1 MSELIDTGSK
11 EYAVLVSIAPSAGKV
26 PPYIHSKQTHSSEEF
41 PSEKVPPYIPSQQ
54 THSYEESPG
63 KSEELP
69 SELEQLTRTAGADVI
84 AHVTARRT
92 KIDPRFYIGSGK
104 AEEIRDIASGVE
116 SNIVIFDCDLTPR
129 QQQNLEE
136 LIGIKVVDRTQLI
149 LDIFAR
155 RARTNE
161 GKLQVELAQLTYL
174 LPRLTGR
181 GVELSRLAG
190 GIGIRGPGEQKLEVD
205 RRKIRRRITKLKEE
219 IEEIRKHRAVQRKR
233 REEIFSVALVGYTN
247 SGKSTLL
254 NSLTGAGIK
263 TEDKLFSTLD
273 PTIRKVEL
281 PENMEVVLIDTVGFI
296 KELPHHLI
304 DAFKATLEEVTLADI
319 LLHVIDAS
327 HREREEQKEVV
338 LKVINELGSGDK
350 PVIAVLNKID
360 LLNEDE
366 KNRLSNEFPDCL
378 SISAF
383 HKIGLDDLLDELAR
397 CIRTGRE
404 RIRVRIPYDKGELVS
419 RIHREGHVFTEEHT
433 AIGVFLDA
441 EVNSELFAVVKE
453 YEEKLHD

>member
-1 MSELIDTGSK
+1 MPELTDTVNK
-11 EYAVLVSIAPSAGKV
+11 EHAVLVSIAPSAGKV
-26 PPYIHSKQTHSSEEF
+26 TSYI
-41 PSEKVPPYIPSQQ
+41 PYIPSKQ
-54 THSYEESPG
+54 TSSSEKFPG
-63 KSEELP
+63 
-69 SELEQLTRTAGADVI
+69 ELEQLAKTAGAEVI
-84 AHVTARRT
+84 THITARRT
-92 KIDPRFYIGSGK
+92 KIDPRFYIGRGK
-104 AEEIRDIASGVE
+104 AEEIRELALDVE
-116 SNIVIFDCDLTPR
+116 SNIVIFDCGLTPR

-181 GVELSRLAG
+181 GIELSRLAG

-219 IEEIRKHRAVQRKR
+219 IKEIRKHRAVQRKR
-233 REEIFSVALVGYTN
+233 RGEIFSVALVGYTN

-273 PTIRKVEL
+273 PTVRKVAL
-281 PENMEVVLIDTVGFI
+281 PKNMEVVLIDTVGFI

-304 DAFKATLEEVTLADI
+304 AAFKATLEEVTLSDI

-327 HREREEQKEVV
+327 HREREEQKDVV
-338 LKVINELGSGDK
+338 LEVIRELGSGDK
-350 PVIAVLNKID
+350 PMIAVLNKID

-366 KNRLSNEFPDCL
+366 KKRLSNEFPDCL
-378 SISAF
+378 SISALY
-383 HKIGLDDLLDELAR
+383 KIGLDDLLDELAI

-404 RIRVRIPYDKGELVS
+404 RIKVRIPYDKGGLVS
-419 RIHREGHVFTEEHT
+419 HIHQEGHVFAEEHT
-433 AIGVFLDA
+433 ARGVLLDA
-441 EVNSELFAVVKE
+441 EVNQKLRAELKK